1 MRRLLLALALALAWP
16 AAAGQAADIALS
28 LSGRLAHPR
37 SFSAAELAALP
48 QAALPEPASGQAAPG
63 PHWTGVL
70 LWPLLDQ
77 AGWVDQPGRKTHLQ
91 HVILARGRDGYGV
104 ALSIGELDPAFE
116 GKQVLIAT
124 GRDGKALGS
133 LELGGPGDRRHA
145 RWVHDLQ
152 AIEVQ

>member
-1 MRRLLLALALALAWP
+1 MRRLLLAAALAWP

-48 QAALPEPASGQAAPG
+48 QAALPAPASDLAAPG
-63 PHWTGVL
+63 PHWTAVL

-91 HVILARGRDGYGV
+91 HVILARGRDGYTV

-133 LELGGPGDRRHA
+133 LDLVVPGDRRHA